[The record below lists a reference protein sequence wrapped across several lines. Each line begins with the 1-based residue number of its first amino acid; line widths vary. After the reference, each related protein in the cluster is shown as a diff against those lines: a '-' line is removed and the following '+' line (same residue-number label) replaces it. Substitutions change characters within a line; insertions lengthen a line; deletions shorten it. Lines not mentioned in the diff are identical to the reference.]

1 MTLTKRTAEKTISE
15 SLTILEN
22 RGIIAYST
30 ESSYALGALATDEK
44 AVKRLYELKKRPA
57 EKPLP
62 LIVGDM
68 DTLESIAAEIPPRA
82 KDLMKRFWPGPLTL
96 IFEARENIPALL
108 TGGTGK
114 VAVRIPGKSAALDL
128 AMALKL
134 PVTAT
139 SANPSGKPPAED
151 PYAVI
156 SYFGEK
162 IDMIVDT
169 GKAPGGRPSTIVDV
183 TVTPPEI
190 LREGS
195 VSLEFIENQQGY
207 FIPIN
212 DSK

>member
-1 MTLTKRTAEKTISE
+1 MLKSEMLLMTLTKKTAEKMIAE
-15 SLTILEN
+15 SLTILKN
-22 RGIIAYST
+22 RGIIAYPT
-30 ESSYALGALATDEK
+30 ESFYALGVMATDEK

-62 LIVGDM
+62 LIVGDI
-68 DTLESIAAEIPPRA
+68 DALESITSEISSTA
-82 KDLMKRFWPGPLTL
+82 KELMKRFWPGPLTL
-96 IFEARENIPALL
+96 LFEARENIPVLL

-128 AMALKL
+128 ARALKL

-139 SANPSGKPPAED
+139 SANLSGKPPAED
-151 PYAVI
+151 PDAVI

-162 IDMIVDT
+162 IDLVVDA
-169 GKAPGGRPSTIVDV
+169 GKSPGGRPSTIVDV

-195 VSLEFIENQQGY
+195 VSLKFIENQL
-207 FIPIN
+207 
-212 DSK
+212 KL

>member
-1 MTLTKRTAEKTISE
+1 MTLTKKTAEKMIAE
-15 SLTILEN
+15 SLTILKN
-22 RGIIAYST
+22 RGIIAYPT
-30 ESSYALGALATDEK
+30 ESFYALGVMATDEK

-62 LIVGDM
+62 LIVGDI
-68 DTLESIAAEIPPRA
+68 DALESITSEISSTA
-82 KDLMKRFWPGPLTL
+82 KELMKRFWPGPLTL
-96 IFEARENIPALL
+96 LFEARENIPVLL

-128 AMALKL
+128 ARALKL

-139 SANPSGKPPAED
+139 SANLSGKPPAED
-151 PYAVI
+151 PDAVI

-162 IDMIVDT
+162 IDLVVDA
-169 GKAPGGRPSTIVDV
+169 GKSPGGRPSTIVDV

-195 VSLEFIENQQGY
+195 VSLKFIENQL
-207 FIPIN
+207 
-212 DSK
+212 KL

>member
-1 MTLTKRTAEKTISE
+1 MTLTKKTAEKMIAE
-15 SLTILEN
+15 SLTILKN
-22 RGIIAYST
+22 RGIIAYPT
-30 ESSYALGALATDEK
+30 ESFYALGVMATDEK

-62 LIVGDM
+62 LIVGDI
-68 DTLESIAAEIPPRA
+68 DALESITSEISSTA
-82 KDLMKRFWPGPLTL
+82 KELMKRFWPGPLTL
-96 IFEARENIPALL
+96 LFEARENIPVLL

-128 AMALKL
+128 ARALKL

-139 SANPSGKPPAED
+139 SANLSGKPPAED
-151 PYAVI
+151 PDAVI

-162 IDMIVDT
+162 IDLVVDD
-169 GKAPGGRPSTIVDV
+169 GKSPGGRPSTIVDV

-195 VSLEFIENQQGY
+195 VSLKFIENQL
-207 FIPIN
+207 
-212 DSK
+212 KL